1 MSNCIPCPPC
11 QDDIPLTCEPYGT
24 VSVGNRVVVEDDA
37 FCTKTL
43 ATPSAFATLTWD
55 NGVKWTTAAG
65 WKAISS
71 THFAKAGDKL
81 SVNSITGPFQIT
93 LPQNPNQFD
102 EIVFADHYNSW
113 GTNNVTIF
121 RNGSLIENLT
131 EDLVLNTTWPTQI
144 TLRFEGS
151 TWRVYSIV

>member
-1 MSNCIPCPPC
+1 
-11 QDDIPLTCEPYGT
+11 
-24 VSVGNRVVVEDDA
+24 
-37 FCTKTL
+37 
-43 ATPSAFATLTWD
+43 
-55 NGVKWTTAAG
+55 VKWTTAAG